1 MAKDFFLHYFFEI
14 SLYEYMYDF
23 YGGIKLLKSP
33 KSEEVI
39 GVEWRF
45 DDGTKSVFYPSDI
58 KEEWFVVLVENVREM
73 WANDKKERYHQ
84 AFNVESS
91 LFEGA
96 IVWDQNT
103 PPHIIN
109 LQEEQDN
116 VDAFINNLTEKEK
129 QRLQMKY
136 DEPSLK
142 LSEIARRENV
152 SKTSIFKQFKKIRE
166 KFIRSEIYRNM
177 KNI

>member
-1 MAKDFFLHYFFEI
+1 
-14 SLYEYMYDF
+14 MYDF
-23 YGGIKLLKSP
+23 YGGIKLIKDSNN
-33 KSEEVI
+33 KDVI

-45 DDGTKSVFYPSDI
+45 DDGTKTTFYPSDI
-58 KEEWFVVLVENVREM
+58 EEEWFVALVNNVREM
-73 WANDKKERYHQ
+73 WAKDKKERYHQ

-96 IVWDQNT
+96 IVWDENT

-109 LQEEQDN
+109 LQEEQNN
-116 VDAFINNLTEKEK
+116 VDAFMNDLPEKEK
-129 QRLQMKY
+129 KRLQMKY

-166 KFIRSEIYRNM
+166 KFIKSEIYRNM